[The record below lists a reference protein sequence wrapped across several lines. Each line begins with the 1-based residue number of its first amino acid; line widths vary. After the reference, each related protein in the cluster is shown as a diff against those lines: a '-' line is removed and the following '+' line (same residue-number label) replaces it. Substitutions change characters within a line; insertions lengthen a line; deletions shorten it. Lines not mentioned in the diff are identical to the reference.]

1 MVNGH
6 YQVDE
11 FHVLKFVKA
20 RSEINGFMSRFGLC
34 EEYTMYNIQG
44 LSIVVS
50 VSAEMKL
57 IRRVVVL

>member
-1 MVNGH
+1 
-6 YQVDE
+6 
-11 FHVLKFVKA
+11 
-20 RSEINGFMSRFGLC
+20 MSGFGLS

-57 IRRVVVL
+57 IQRVVVL